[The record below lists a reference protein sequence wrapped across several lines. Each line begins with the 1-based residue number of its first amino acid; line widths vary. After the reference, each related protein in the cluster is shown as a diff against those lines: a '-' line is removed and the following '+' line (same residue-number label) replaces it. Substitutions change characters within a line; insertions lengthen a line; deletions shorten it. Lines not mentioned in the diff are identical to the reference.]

1 MRVPSLQWATMKT
14 IFKPLLFLLA
24 WPAAAA
30 PVQVVFEVPS
40 DNASFTQLKADAF
53 ANRTMRDKAYL
64 AFTDQES
71 LGPCWTAFLNNREVS
86 IKTEG
91 RKLAIRSKTTSVATY
106 ELTFD
111 PSNFE
116 ISGATQDEFLGFCEQ
131 LERGELP
138 KATAQA
144 EQPVKPTT
152 GEDTPQTG
160 IEVNI
165 VWEGS
170 PSERGMPT
178 QITSEDTDIDY

>member
-1 MRVPSLQWATMKT
+1 MPSLQWAMMKT
-14 IFKPLLFLLA
+14 IFKPLLLLLLA

-40 DNASFTQLKADAF
+40 DDASFTQLKADAF

-64 AFTDQES
+64 ALTDEES
-71 LGPCWTAFLNNREVS
+71 LAPCWVAYLNNREVS

-91 RKLAIRSKTTSVATY
+91 RELAIRSKTTSVATY

-111 PSNFE
+111 PSHFE
-116 ISGATQDEFLGFCEQ
+116 IDGATQSEFLDFCTR

-144 EQPVKPTT
+144 EQPAGPITA
-152 GEDTPQTG
+152 EDAAQTG

-170 PSERGMPT
+170 PSEGGMPT

>member
-1 MRVPSLQWATMKT
+1 MLQWATMKT

-30 PVQVVFEVPS
+30 PVQVIFEVPS
-40 DNASFTQLKADAF
+40 DDPSFTQLKADAF

-64 AFTDQES
+64 ALTDEES
-71 LGPCWTAFLNNREVS
+71 LAPCWMAYLNNREIS

-91 RKLAIRSKTTSVATY
+91 RELAIRSKTTSVATY

-131 LERGELP
+131 LERGELQ
-138 KATAQA
+138 KAAAQA
-144 EQPVKPTT
+144 EQPAEPIIA
-152 GEDTPQTG
+152 EDTAQTG

>member
-1 MRVPSLQWATMKT
+1 MKT
-14 IFKPLLFLLA
+14 IFKPLLFVLA
-24 WPAAAA
+24 WPAVAA

-40 DNASFTQLKADAF
+40 ADPSFTQLKADAF

-64 AFTDQES
+64 ALTDQES
-71 LGPCWTAFLNNREVS
+71 LGPCWMAYLNNREIS

-91 RKLAIRSKTTSVATY
+91 RELAIRSKTTSVATY

-111 PSNFE
+111 PSSFE
-116 ISGATQDEFLGFCEQ
+116 IGGATQDEFLGFCEQ

-138 KATAQA
+138 KASAQA
-144 EQPVKPTT
+144 EQPAEPITA
-152 GEDTPQTG
+152 EDTAKTG

-170 PSERGMPT
+170 PSEGGMPA